1 MATFFKTSRLW
12 VLDYTWHGRSRRWYK
27 ALPEGAD
34 APALLAA
41 ELAEFQGPQARLVAV
56 RPATAQE
63 ETQFLQDKLPKN
75 MLCPTGRPSRSGPDS
90 DASNAALDADQF
102 SANDRGQSRG

>member
-1 MATFFKTSRLW
+1 MSIRPRGIVRTMATFFKTSRLW

-41 ELAEFQGPQARLVAV
+41 ELAEVQGPQARLVDV
-56 RPATAQE
+56 RPATAQQ
-63 ETQFLQDKLPKN
+63 ETQYLQDKLPKN
-75 MLCPTGRPSRSGPDS
+75 MLCLTGRRDRS
-90 DASNAALDADQF
+90 
-102 SANDRGQSRG
+102 